1 MARRM
6 TIYEASM
13 AAAAPAT
20 AAPVPPAAEAAEAPA
35 MAVPAA
41 PAPPLRAPQNFINRE
56 ISSLEFNQRV
66 LAQSLDPRV
75 PLLERLNFLCI
86 SSNNLDEFFEIRV
99 AGIKQLLELGST
111 TIGSDGLGLAEQLSA
126 IHARAKELVRDQYAC
141 LNDVLLPALRE
152 AGIDVLDAEDWDTQT
167 RAWVEHHFAAE
178 VEPVLSPLGLDPA
191 RPFPRI
197 QNKSLNFI
205 VRLSGKDAYGRD
217 SELAIVQ
224 APRSLPRILA
234 LPQSGSRRRFVALS
248 TIVEAMV
255 HHLFEGVEVLGCYQF
270 RLTRNSD
277 LFVDDEEVD
286 DLRRALEGELAQR
299 RYGAAVRLETAAD
312 CPPDMVEF
320 LLHEFA
326 LAPQDCYQV
335 PGPVNLNRFSAIY
348 ALAQR
353 ADLKYPPFT
362 PGLPPRLVGAT
373 DLFAVIRQRDV
384 LLHHPY
390 RSFGPV
396 MDLLRQAAADP
407 GVLAIKQTLYRTGD
421 QSPIVDAL
429 VAAAQSDKDVTV
441 IIELRARFDEEANIE
456 LATRLQEAGAHV
468 MYGVVGFKTHAKM
481 TLVVRREAEGI
492 RRYCHLGTGNYHP
505 KTARLYTDYG
515 LFTCDEDIGSDVHEI
530 FLQLTSLTRTSKLRR
545 LLQSPFN
552 LHESLQAM
560 IERESA
566 NARAGKPARIIVKLN
581 ALVEPQIIETL
592 YSASRSGV
600 RIDLI
605 VRGVCALRPGIPGVS
620 ENITVRSVIGRFLEH
635 SRVYWFENAGEPEL
649 YLASADWMERN
660 FFRRVEIA
668 FPVLRKQLR
677 ERITKDLETYLADN
691 TNAWELRPDGT
702 YARIAAGNASA
713 TDAQALLL
721 EHFAGISTPSAG

>member
-1 MARRM
+1 MARR
-6 TIYEASM
+6 T
-13 AAAAPAT
+13 T
-20 AAPVPPAAEAAEAPA
+20 AAEIPPDEPPMEAVLPVHPVHP
-35 MAVPAA
+35 VQ
-41 PAPPLRAPQNFINRE
+41 PAPIPPPEEPPPVLRSPQHFINRE
-56 ISSLEFNQRV
+56 ISSLDFNQRV

-86 SSNNLDEFFEIRV
+86 SSSNLDEFFEIRV
-99 AGIKQLLELGST
+99 AGLKQLLELGSAQ
-111 TIGSDGLGLAEQLSA
+111 IGSDGLGLGEQLAA
-126 IHARAKELVRDQYAC
+126 IHARAKDLVRDQYSC
-141 LNDVLLPALRE
+141 LNDVLLPALRD
-152 AGIDVLDAEDWDTQT
+152 AGIDVLDAEEWDEPT

-217 SELAIVQ
+217 SDLAIVQ
-224 APRSLPRILA
+224 APRSLPRILS
-234 LPQSGSRRRFVALS
+234 LPDSGTRRRYVALS

-255 HHLFEGVEVLGCYQF
+255 GHLFEGVEVLGCYQF

-299 RYGAAVRLETAAD
+299 RYGAAVRLETSAD
-312 CPPDMVEF
+312 CPQDMVDF
-320 LLHEFA
+320 LLHQFA
-326 LAPQDCYQV
+326 LTAVDCYSV

-348 ALAQR
+348 DLAQR
-353 ADLKYPPFT
+353 ADLKYAPFT
-362 PGLPPRLVGAT
+362 PGLPPRLIGAT
-373 DLFAVIRQRDV
+373 DLFAVIRQRDL

-396 MDLLRQAAADP
+396 MDFLRQAAADP

-421 QSPIVDAL
+421 NSPIVDAL
-429 VAAAQSDKDVTV
+429 LAAALAGKDVTV

-456 LATRLQEAGAHV
+456 LSTRLQEAGAHV
-468 MYGVVGFKTHAKM
+468 MYGVVGYKTHAKM

-492 RRYCHLGTGNYHP
+492 RRYVHLGTGNYHP
-505 KTARLYTDYG
+505 RTARLYTDYG
-515 LFTCDEDIGSDVHEI
+515 LFTCDVDMASDVHEI

-566 NARAGKPARIIVKLN
+566 HARAGKPARIIVKLN
-581 ALVEPQIIETL
+581 ALVDPQIIETL
-592 YSASRSGV
+592 YGASRSGV

-635 SRVYWFENAGEPEL
+635 SRVYWFENAGEQEL

-660 FFRRVEIA
+660 FFRRVEVA
-668 FPVLRKQLR
+668 FPVLRQDMR
-677 ERITKDLETYLADN
+677 DRIFKDLETYLADN
-691 TNAWELRPDGT
+691 TNAWELGTDGT
-702 YARIAAGNASA
+702 FARVTAGNASA
-713 TDAQALLL
+713 CDAQALLL
-721 EHFAGISTPSAG
+721 ERYAGVS